1 MLITSDLDYLVCI
14 IFSSY
19 ADVGLINFAAVV
31 NQAQYDTAKD
41 VILDLLGWGVE
52 PEFLLTCG
60 LSRHIIFYVFSELNL
75 RLPMN
80 FDTSGLI
87 PYYPMARSTISTP
100 TTNLPYRPLADSTM
114 MPPPSSRP
122 EASPISPSRAFFGH
136 PSLPPKPTPT
146 SKAPLQKQASGAQP
160 SPLQVNTSISLT
172 NVANEQPPPTSTTPT
187 TNLHDIEQ
195 QRKQELLARKAVIA
209 SRKAKQAAGNTAA
222 PTPTSSISPQ
232 AKDQDVDMA
241 SLIPDETVDD
251 FLKTI
256 GPTSDV
262 GGTGA
267 KHATDGI
274 AESTSKGEQS
284 RSMSMEVDES
294 IPGLNSSSA
303 NGDDSSG
310 RSYTSAT
317 QASTSTTVL
326 GTDMVSSP
334 TSNSAPPSSADSGI
348 EPPPSGSSADA
359 GLSHQARGND
369 LIMNIA
375 PPQLL
380 RRGTK
385 RPVAADFVDLE
396 PIRGSNGHGYTNGG
410 SSAHPNHLTR
420 RKMVVAAAFA
430 GVSGMR
436 RCVIDLS
443 DSEDDGE
450 GEPMVLDYGSGEYE
464 RGWGRASPA
473 PRIAS
478 SISTPVGAG
487 SAYGT
492 PPPHIN
498 GGVAVGASV
507 RSPAVLMEKEQEIAK
522 MRELI
527 KQREQ
532 VRRKKLAV
540 SLKQII
546 TLRWTHWMLF

>member
-1 MLITSDLDYLVCI
+1 
-14 IFSSY
+14 
-19 ADVGLINFAAVV
+19 V
-31 NQAQYDTAKD
+31 NQAQYDAAKD
-41 VILDLLGWGVE
+41 VILDLLGWGVD
-52 PEFLLTCG
+52 PEYFLSHG

-75 RLPMN
+75 RLPVN
-80 FDTSGLI
+80 FDSSGLI
-87 PYYPMARSTISTP
+87 PYYPMARSSISTP
-100 TTNLPYRPLADSTM
+100 TTSLPYRSAADSVM
-114 MPPPSSRP
+114 MPPPSLP
-122 EASPISPSRAFFGH
+122 EVSPVSPSRGFFGH
-136 PSLPPKPTPT
+136 PSLPPKPTPP
-146 SKAPLQKQASGAQP
+146 SKVLPQRQASGTQQ
-160 SPLQVNTSISLT
+160 SPLQVNTSVPPT
-172 NVANEQPPPTSTTPT
+172 NMANAQPTPTSTTPT

-209 SRKAKQAAGNTAA
+209 SRKAKQAAANAGA
-222 PTPTSSISPQ
+222 PTPTSPTSPA

-241 SLIPDETVDD
+241 SFIPDETVDD

-262 GGTGA
+262 AGTGGT
-267 KHATDGI
+267 HAADSV
-274 AESTSKGEQS
+274 AESSSREKLS
-284 RSMSMEVDES
+284 RSVSMDVDES
-294 IPGLNSSSA
+294 IPGFVTSSTGGNDKASA
-303 NGDDSSG
+303 SN
-310 RSYTSAT
+310 TI
-317 QASTSTTVL
+317 L

-334 TSNSAPPSSADSGI
+334 TSNTAPPSSADSVV
-348 EPPPSGSSADA
+348 EPPPSSASTDT
-359 GLSHQARGND
+359 GISHQARGND
-369 LIMNIA
+369 LIMNVA

-396 PIRGSNGHGYTNGG
+396 PSRGSNGHGYTNGG
-410 SSAHPNHLTR
+410 SSSHPNHLTR
-420 RKMVVAAAFA
+420 RKMVAAAAFA

-450 GEPMVLDYGSGEYE
+450 GEPMILDYGSGEYE
-464 RGWGRASPA
+464 RGWGRVSPA
-473 PRIAS
+473 PRVGS
-478 SISTPVGAG
+478 SISTPVGGG

-498 GGVAVGASV
+498 GGVAAGTSG

-532 VRRKKLAV
+532 IRRKKLAV
-540 SLKQII
+540 CFEQLV
-546 TLRWTHWMLF
+546 TCR